1 MRGEGAKERGREGR
15 GGGEERGGEGGRE
28 GEGGLEGRE
37 GKHNF
42 IGIKAS
48 VAESIQLHRS
58 SCLSGRARKRHEH
71 KVVLKV
77 LKLQLQKWRSSPP
90 GSTSFSLWKMT
101 SGLGIHKSGHKS
113 HDDVTA

>member
-1 MRGEGAKERGREGR
+1 MGEGD
-15 GGGEERGGEGGRE
+15 ERGGSEGARTGRKGRE
-28 GEGGLEGRE
+28 GENGRGGRE

-48 VAESIQLHRS
+48 VAESIRLHRS

-77 LKLQLQKWRSSPP
+77 
-90 GSTSFSLWKMT
+90 
-101 SGLGIHKSGHKS
+101 
-113 HDDVTA
+113 

>member
-1 MRGEGAKERGREGR
+1 MGEGDERGGSEDGK
-15 GGGEERGGEGGRE
+15 EGEGGRKWE
-28 GEGGLEGRE
+28 GREGGRE

-48 VAESIQLHRS
+48 VAESIRLHRS

-77 LKLQLQKWRSSPP
+77 LKLQLQKWGSSPP
-90 GSTSFSLWKMT
+90 GSTSFTLWKMT